1 MLSLEVTPTAAVL
14 AWPVKSSPSL
24 PRKHLPARLG
34 LLPGCFCTD
43 CPELLLVL
51 GLQQAQDPA
60 QKQKDA
66 ISPCGVVPGWSLSPC
81 EVSNVSILEV
91 NEMGCTVLA
100 QDCTKGQA
108 QGQASRLHPCCN
120 PCSLLAAFYVACT
133 AYHCVP
139 VCSSH
144 FVRR

>member
-14 AWPVKSSPSL
+14 ARPMKSSPSL

-91 NEMGCTVLA
+91 NVNGLYHTCP
-100 QDCTKGQA
+100 
-108 QGQASRLHPCCN
+108 RLHKGSGPRASQ
-120 PCSLLAAFYVACT
+120 PLAPLLQSL
-133 AYHCVP
+133 
-139 VCSSH
+139 
-144 FVRR
+144 